1 MRILIIGSSGFI
13 GAHLVRAAVASQME
27 VVTLSR
33 KGDCRHG
40 AMIGYQWE
48 MGRTIPQAACAGVDC
63 AIHLAH
69 DFEGAHGA
77 QRTLDATIAITKEL
91 HAAGVPRQ
99 LFFSSYSS
107 GEHASSVY
115 GRTKYAIEEA
125 IGNIAGVVIVR
136 PGLVLG
142 EGGLYGRIRKWAR
155 ILPVIPLP
163 DGGQGCVPVI
173 QIEML
178 GDVTLQL
185 AMSPSAPSEANLFE
199 MQLRSLRQLVLDA
212 AAERQRKPWILPIP
226 TRWLSGMLLA
236 AARLRIRLPVNA
248 DNLAGFMS
256 NQSATHTSTLH
267 KV

>member
-1 MRILIIGSSGFI
+1 MRILIIGSTGFI
-13 GAHLVRAAVASQME
+13 GTHLVRAAVARQIE

-33 KGDCRHG
+33 KGDCPRG
-40 AMIGYQWE
+40 AMLGYQWAL
-48 MGRTIPQAACAGVDC
+48 GQRVPQAACDGVDC

-69 DFEGAHGA
+69 DFEGALGA
-77 QRTLDATIAITKEL
+77 LRTLGATVAITKQL

-125 IGNIAGVVIVR
+125 IGRMPEVVIVR

-163 DGGQGCVPVI
+163 DGGKGCVPVI

-178 GDVTLQL
+178 CDVSLQL

-199 MQLRSLRQLVLDA
+199 VQLRSLRQLVLDA
-212 AAERQRKPWILPIP
+212 AAERQRRPWILSIP
-226 TRWLSGMLLA
+226 TRWLTGMLLA

-256 NQSATHTSTLH
+256 NQSATHASTLDQF
-267 KV
+267 

>member
-1 MRILIIGSSGFI
+1 MRILIIGSTGFI
-13 GAHLVRAAVASQME
+13 GSHLVKAAVARQME

-33 KGDCRHG
+33 KGDRPHG
-40 AMIGYQWE
+40 AMMGYQWAL
-48 MGRTIPQAACAGVDC
+48 GQPLPQAACAGVDC

-69 DFEGAHGA
+69 DFGGAQGA
-77 QRTLDATIAITKEL
+77 QRTLDATMAITKQL
-91 HAAGVPRQ
+91 HAAGAPRQ

-125 IGNIAGVVIVR
+125 IGKIAGVVIVR

-178 GDVTLQL
+178 CDLSLQL
-185 AMSPSAPSEANLFE
+185 AVSPSAPSEANLFE
-199 MQLRSLRQLVLDA
+199 ENLRSLRQLVLDA
-212 AAERQRKPWILPIP
+212 AAESKRKPWILSIP

-236 AARLRIRLPVNA
+236 AARLHIPLPVNA